1 MTTEISVSG
10 VESILIF
17 PVSGVT
23 SELVKSLAVPE
34 LSSVFELSEVVTLDK
49 LEDTSDESE
58 EDVLVVVVT
67 ESLLLVDVELSSEEL
82 SEGSC
87 AAPELIVGC
96 ELDAAEMMLL
106 GVLVDSKTGVLSS
119 DCARLDSSLDSAR
132 TNLLVLAVVG
142 LLVWLSV
149 FGIASM

>member
-1 MTTEISVSG
+1 
-10 VESILIF
+10 
-17 PVSGVT
+17 
-23 SELVKSLAVPE
+23 
-34 LSSVFELSEVVTLDK
+34 
-49 LEDTSDESE
+49 
-58 EDVLVVVVT
+58 
-67 ESLLLVDVELSSEEL
+67 
-82 SEGSC
+82 
-87 AAPELIVGC
+87 
-96 ELDAAEMMLL
+96 MMLL